1 MVEPGHAAIRY
12 TNPTTGG
19 DVMATIRAE
28 FHRLTAGTTTTPL
41 REVGNKMIQCFEG
54 SATVTIGDETFELN
68 HGDVTVVPSWKLW
81 TGTAGD
87 NGVDMFMFSDAPI
100 FEELNFASTYVPE
113 GA

>member
-41 REVGNKMIQCFEG
+41 REVGNRVIQCFEG
-54 SATVTIGDETFELN
+54 SATVTIG
-68 HGDVTVVPSWKLW
+68 G
-81 TGTAGD
+81 
-87 NGVDMFMFSDAPI
+87 
-100 FEELNFASTYVPE
+100 
-113 GA
+113 